1 MLKDIH
7 AETNNLKISRA
18 FHSIR
23 ETGQIAGLIAFFSGY
38 FVFKNESV
46 KLKYGFVCM
55 LVYRLQCELITL
67 GNQNKWVRMKML
79 GILIDFRI
87 FFIGKGSFYWT
98 LGEDWKN
105 SCPSTLGL
113 SPPT

>member
-1 MLKDIH
+1 LVFLSANVSVFVFVASLLYCMLKDIH

-46 KLKYGFVCM
+46 KVKYGFD
-55 LVYRLQCELITL
+55 LHA
-67 GNQNKWVRMKML
+67 
-79 GILIDFRI
+79 
-87 FFIGKGSFYWT
+87 
-98 LGEDWKN
+98 
-105 SCPSTLGL
+105 GL
-113 SPPT
+113 SFAM

>member
-46 KLKYGFVCM
+46 KLKYGFV
-55 LVYRLQCELITL
+55 LHA
-67 GNQNKWVRMKML
+67 
-79 GILIDFRI
+79 
-87 FFIGKGSFYWT
+87 
-98 LGEDWKN
+98 
-105 SCPSTLGL
+105 GL
-113 SPPT
+113 SFAMWIDHIGESK